1 MRIVLK
7 QSVPKLGKE
16 GQVVNVKP
24 GYARNFLFP
33 RRMAVPADKAQL
45 EVVARRMSKLEG
57 QMAETEAAA
66 VKIKEKLDGKTVRY
80 ESKVG
85 KETGKLFGAVTDQNI
100 VDQIEKDLGV
110 KLEKKSILLNHPLK
124 RLGTHIV
131 EIDVHHNVDIKVMV
145 QVFDPEVEAAEAEAE
160 RLAKAQ
166 KGEAPDVVAAAT
178 EEPVAETAAEPEADE
193 EPEATEADQPA
204 AEAEPQDAE

>member
-33 RRMAVPADKAQL
+33 RRMAVPADKTQL
-45 EVVARRMSKLEG
+45 EVVARRMAKLE
-57 QMAETEAAA
+57 ASLASTEAAA
-66 VKIKEKLDGKTVRY
+66 EKVKEKLDGKLIRY

-100 VDQIEKDLGV
+100 VDQIESDLGV
-110 KLEKKSILLNHPLK
+110 KLEKKAILLNHPLK
-124 RLGTHIV
+124 RLGTHTV
-131 EIDVHHNVDIKVMV
+131 EIDVHPKVEIKVLV

-160 RLAKAQ
+160 RLARAQ
-166 KGEAPDVVAAAT
+166 KGE
-178 EEPVAETAAEPEADE
+178 EPTTAV
-193 EPEATEADQPA
+193 PA
-204 AEAEPQDAE
+204 AEQPEAPVEAAEAVEDEPVSGAAPEDEA

>member
-7 QSVPKLGKE
+7 QSVPKVGKE

-45 EVVARRMSKLEG
+45 EVVARRAAKLEG
-57 QMAETEAAA
+57 QLAETEAEAM
-66 VKIKEKLDGKTVRY
+66 KIKEKLDGKLVRY

-100 VDQIEKDLGV
+100 VDLIEKELKV
-110 KLEKKSILLNHPLK
+110 KLEKKSVLLNHPLK
-124 RLGTHIV
+124 RLGTHTV
-131 EIDVHHNVDIKVMV
+131 EIDVHRNVDIKVLV

-160 RLAKAQ
+160 RLAKAR
-166 KGEAPDVVAAAT
+166 KGDEPAAVAAEAAGQETAEAPA
-178 EEPVAETAAEPEADE
+178 EEPAAEPEA
-193 EPEATEADQPA
+193 A
-204 AEAEPQDAE
+204 AEAGSPGDE